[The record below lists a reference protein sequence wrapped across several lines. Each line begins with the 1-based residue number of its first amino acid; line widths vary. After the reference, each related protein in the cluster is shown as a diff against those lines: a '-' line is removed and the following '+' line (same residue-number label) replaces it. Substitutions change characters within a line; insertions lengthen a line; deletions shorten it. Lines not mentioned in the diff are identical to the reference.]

1 MLKTKEQ
8 YFKISPYEKW
18 KVSASVTL
26 QKRFSAHDHLTLCH
40 MDDNVVINV
49 VNKNII

>member
-1 MLKTKEQ
+1 MLKTIEQ
-8 YFKISPYEKW
+8 YFNILPYEKW

-26 QKRFSAHDHLTLCH
+26 QNLFSAHDHLTLCH

-49 VNKNII
+49 VILC